1 MSRKYILNLKC
12 NELDRGKDYSPNFLS
27 SPIFFVLLIYATR
40 EKAPKEEGKK
50 IPFSLLPPSG
60 AISSGLLLLTK
71 QISFRPQGKFP
82 SPLLTIQVRDTLND
96 FPKNNSLSEKTGN
109 HLAQIELLPFSFLFW
124 G

>member
-82 SPLLTIQVRDTLND
+82 SPPLDHSGQRHTQ
-96 FPKNNSLSEKTGN
+96 
-109 HLAQIELLPFSFLFW
+109 
-124 G
+124 